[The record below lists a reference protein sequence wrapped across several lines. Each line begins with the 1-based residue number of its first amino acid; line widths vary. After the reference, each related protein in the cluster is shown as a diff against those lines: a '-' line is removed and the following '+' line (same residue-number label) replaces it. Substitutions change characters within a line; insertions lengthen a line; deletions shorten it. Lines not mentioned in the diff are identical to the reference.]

1 MSALGMLAEM
11 AVKKYQEE
19 KEKLDLDRM
28 FGADGIPRNVGK
40 EANYEVASRSESG
53 FGSQNEDETD
63 SDEDREDGRIF
74 FRFEEYHEL
83 QQYEMQQQQQ
93 QQERND
99 QNEEFVSEA
108 TV

>member
-28 FGADGIPRNVGK
+28 FGADGTPRKDGK
-40 EANYEVASRSESG
+40 EAAYEVTSRPESG

-93 QQERND
+93 QQLND
-99 QNEEFVSEA
+99 QDEEYVNEE